1 MMDVA
6 ELHAKEAALRQ
17 LAHAHDH
24 WSEQEQVLRVTGTH
38 VEAEGA
44 HQLALVALRAY
55 RAELDN
61 PEPKEPT
68 E

>member
-1 MMDVA
+1 MDVA
-6 ELHAKEAALRQ
+6 ELQAQQAVLRQ

-24 WSEQEQVLRVTGTH
+24 WSAEQQLLVAQGRP

-44 HQLALVALRAY
+44 HQLALAALRAY

-61 PEPKEPT
+61 PEPKEPA
-68 E
+68 